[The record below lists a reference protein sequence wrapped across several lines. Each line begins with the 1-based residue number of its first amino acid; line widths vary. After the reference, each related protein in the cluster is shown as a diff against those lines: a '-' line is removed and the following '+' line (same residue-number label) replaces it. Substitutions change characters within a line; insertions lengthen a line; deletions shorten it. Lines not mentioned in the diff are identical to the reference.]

1 MKKYRFMATE
11 TAEVVTNIF
20 AVIRVTIE
28 NLVYYGF
35 VTHWEYNPK
44 GY

>member
-1 MKKYRFMATE
+1 MSKYHFMAKE
-11 TAEVVTNIF
+11 TGEVVTNIF
-20 AVIRVTIE
+20 SVVRVTIE
-28 NLVYYGF
+28 NLVYYSF